1 MPIDGIVYEVLFDQ
15 NMNHI
20 FRMDFTA
27 LIDICIKGLKG
38 FDAETQAA
46 DIRLQDILDNNPQL
60 DDSEE
65 NFVVE
70 VFSGCVRHHAL
81 LVVTV
86 ENFYLDEGK
95 KMLRKDCILYR
106 IFSYLALFRLDDLG
120 FQNFESFVA
129 PQDNLKMYS
138 FLKYL
143 FDLPKLQSWLKSKWC
158 NIYDSKFVEDS
169 ILPNLLNNMDRAEK
183 LISNLNDKLQN
194 KPQPKKESTHTQP
207 KPFSLT
213 KVKPRSVPL
222 PEPVPKVKPT
232 NPIPS
237 STYKSPR
244 EEMELAKK
252 KEEHRKRSEQMLDR
266 VRTLSANHTKTVK
279 STKTQER
286 LNTIVKD
293 SEAQLKFDS
302 YKARPVP
309 KKIMESAAPI
319 KLNAAAIMREDALY
333 TKKEEEELKKI
344 VGVLSGEGT
353 DDDFQTWKK
362 QRDEELRMEEAEER
376 ARKKMIGMLSY
387 EEAMLAKQKLTEM
400 NKQKVK
406 RLKVEADKMLKEY
419 LISQL
424 QLEEE
429 IRERVLEI
437 QDGHQQAKDAQFKL
451 QEVKRKMVQ
460 EVHAE
465 SKALMQ
471 IAFEESAREMER
483 KMKMIQEIRAFDRTP
498 TSTAKFVDLTSTAG
512 FGFLCEMSIAELRE
526 RIALIKEEEAREL
539 EEKRG
544 DILAEK
550 VSYKKM
556 IEQKLEAISH
566 NRGVISQETAKVMEE
581 KKKLKSPPQVRSTE
595 IDAMQKKLE
604 EKRAERM
611 KYRQTQQMTM
621 NTLPVKRSVNL
632 EAEKRAMEE
641 RRWKELERT
650 RERVAQMSTKSVG
663 YRDTLLT

>member
-1 MPIDGIVYEVLFDQ
+1 
-15 NMNHI
+15 
-20 FRMDFTA
+20 MDFSS
-27 LIDICIKGLKG
+27 LIDICIKALKG
-38 FDAETQAA
+38 FDADTQAA
-46 DIRLQDILDNNPQL
+46 DIRLQETLDSYRNLQ
-60 DDSEE
+60 DSDE
-65 NFVVE
+65 NFVIE
-70 VFSGCVRHHAL
+70 VFSGCVRHHDI

-95 KMLRKDCILYR
+95 KMLRKDSILYR
-106 IFSYLALFRLDDLG
+106 IFSYLILFRLDDLG
-120 FQNFESFVA
+120 FPNFEQFVA
-129 PQDNLKMYS
+129 KHDTFKMYL
-138 FLKYL
+138 FLSYL

-158 NIYDSKFVEDS
+158 NIYDAKFVEES
-169 ILPNLLNNMDRAEK
+169 ILPNLLNNMDSASK
-183 LISNLNDKLQN
+183 LISNLKDKLEN
-194 KPQPKKESTHTQP
+194 KPQPKKQPSFTQP
-207 KPFSLT
+207 QPFNLT

-222 PEPVPKVKPT
+222 PEPVPKVKTT

-244 EEMELAKK
+244 EEMELAKR

-266 VRTLSANHTKTVK
+266 VRSLSANHTKTIK

-286 LNTIVKD
+286 LNTIVKESD
-293 SEAQLKFDS
+293 AQLKFDS
-302 YKARPVP
+302 HKARPVP
-309 KKIMESAAPI
+309 KKIMENAQPI
-319 KLNAAAIMREDALY
+319 KLNAAAILREDALY
-333 TKKEEEELKKI
+333 AKKEEEELKKI

-353 DDDFQTWKK
+353 DDDFQSWKR
-362 QRDEELRMEEAEER
+362 QRDEELRLEEAEER
-376 ARKKMIGMLSY
+376 IRKKMVGLLSY
-387 EEAMLAKQKLTEM
+387 EEAMLAKQKLTEN

-406 RLKVEADKMLKEY
+406 KLKVEADKMLKEY
-419 LISQL
+419 LKSQL

-429 IRERVLEI
+429 IREKVLSI
-437 QDGHQQAKDAQFKL
+437 QEGHQQAKDAQLKL
-451 QEVKRKMVQ
+451 TEMKRKMVQ

-471 IAFEESAREMER
+471 IAVEEAAKEMER

-498 TSTAKFVDLTSTAG
+498 TSTEKFVDLTSTAG
-512 FGFLCEMSIAELRE
+512 YGFLCEMSIAELRE
-526 RIALIKEEEAREL
+526 RIALLKEEKAQEL

-556 IEQKLEAISH
+556 IEKKLEAISH
-566 NRGVISQETAKVMEE
+566 NRGIISQESAKVIEE
-581 KKKLKSPPQVRSTE
+581 KKKLKSPPQVRSSA

-611 KYRQTQQMTM
+611 KYRSSEQMTM
-621 NTLPVKRSVNL
+621 NSLPVKRTVNL

-650 RERVAQMSTKSVG
+650 RERVAQMNTKTVG